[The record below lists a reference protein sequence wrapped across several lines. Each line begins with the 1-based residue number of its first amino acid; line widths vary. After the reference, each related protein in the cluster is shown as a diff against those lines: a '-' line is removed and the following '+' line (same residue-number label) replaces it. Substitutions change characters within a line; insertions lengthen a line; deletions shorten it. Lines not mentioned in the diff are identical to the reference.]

1 MGCCGSSEQAP
12 AATNTQ
18 AKRAKQSSAKQP
30 APATEP
36 SPKPVEPATAE
47 ETPVNK
53 SPENPKTGQQEAANE
68 TTEPAE
74 VNPKPTEPVD
84 GGNGGQKEERKEEP
98 AVTEQVEKSVN
109 VAVEPPQ
116 TDEPSLPAERA
127 PETTKADDADDAKVA
142 DPQEEAPQQLEAAA
156 PATEPADA
164 AADAPVPA
172 AEAQEAVPAEEV
184 AEAPED
190 AEAQVDGAEE
200 KPEIQQRPSV
210 APTGEPRAAKTIT
223 IERRPLGFGAM
234 NGPQYIGAQITSIKN
249 TDLWQNKERPESW
262 LKAGQYIATI
272 ESVDANY
279 GKGGVEDVKYAAYK
293 EIGRMLKKYQLPIV
307 LTFWEGPEV
316 SVAFTTAF
324 EKADINEDGHITWD
338 EFQKFSSN
346 FAEEIGVNEA
356 FLHEEFDRYAKDQD
370 GNDQDFLDVET
381 FKLAISHI
389 TNDWDNHALNPANA
403 NKSE

>member
-18 AKRAKQSSAKQP
+18 AKRAKQ
-30 APATEP
+30 APAKKPAAADP
-36 SPKPVEPATAE
+36 SPKPVEPEAAE
-47 ETPVNK
+47 ETPVKK
-53 SPENPKTGQQEAANE
+53 SPEEPKTGQQDAANE
-68 TTEPAE
+68 STEPAE
-74 VNPKPTEPVD
+74 VNPKPAEPVD
-84 GGNGGQKEERKEEP
+84 GGNGGQKEEQKEEP
-98 AVTEQVEKSVN
+98 VVTEQVEKSVN

-116 TDEPSLPAERA
+116 TEEPSLPAERA
-127 PETTKADDADDAKVA
+127 PETTKPDDADDAKVA

-184 AEAPED
+184 PEAPED

-210 APTGEPRAAKTIT
+210 APTGEPRAATKIT
-223 IERRPLGFGAM
+223 IEKRPLGFGAM
-234 NGPQYIGAQITSIKN
+234 MGPQGIGAQITSIKN
-249 TDLWQNKERPESW
+249 TDEWQNPEKPESW

-279 GKGGVEDVKYAAYK
+279 GKGGVEDVKYAAYRD
-293 EIGRMLKKYQLPIV
+293 IGKSLKKMKLPMV
-307 LTFWEGPEV
+307 LTFWEGPDV
-316 SVAFTTAF
+316 SAAFHVAF

-346 FAEEIGVNEA
+346 FAEEMQLDEA

-370 GNDQDFLDVET
+370 GNDQEFLDVET

-389 TNDWDNHALNPANA
+389 KNDWDDHPQNPLNA